1 MSKLLNTYNNLKK
14 QSPETLFLFH
24 SGIFYIALDDDAKF
38 LSKELDLKLV
48 NLNQSIVKCGFPA
61 SSLDKYILMLKGL
74 SIDFKIV
81 DKDTVSS
88 AFVYTENEN
97 VKKLLTSIKNIDIN
111 NLSVSEAFAF
121 VEKIQKKCVE
131 ILGDF

>member
-24 SGIFYIALDDDAKF
+24 SGVFYIALDDDAKF

-48 NLNQSIVKCGFPA
+48 NLNQSTVKCGFPV

-74 SIDFKIV
+74 NIDFKIV
-81 DKDTVSS
+81 DKDTVSD
-88 AFVYTENEN
+88 AFVYIENEN

-111 NLSVSEAFAF
+111 NLSVSEAFTF
-121 VEKIQKKCVE
+121 LEKIQESCKE
-131 ILGDF
+131 ILK

>member
-14 QSPETLFLFH
+14 QLPETLFLFR
-24 SGIFYIALDDDAKF
+24 SGVFYIALDDDAKL

-48 NLNQSIVKCGFPA
+48 NLNQTTVKCGFPV

-74 SIDFKIV
+74 NIAFKIV
-81 DKDTVSS
+81 DKDTISDAS
-88 AFVYTENEN
+88 VYTENEN
-97 VKKLLTSIKNIDIN
+97 VKSLLTSIKNVDIN

-121 VEKIQKKCVE
+121 IEKYRKVV
-131 ILGDF
+131 